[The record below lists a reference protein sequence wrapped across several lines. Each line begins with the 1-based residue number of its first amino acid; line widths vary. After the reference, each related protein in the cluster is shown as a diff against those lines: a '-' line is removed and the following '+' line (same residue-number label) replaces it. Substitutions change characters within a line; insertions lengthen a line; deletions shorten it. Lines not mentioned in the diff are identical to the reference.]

1 MSETDSSATA
11 RSPEQCKQPK
21 LPFWQV
27 WNVSLGFLGVQFGF
41 ALQNA
46 NASRIL
52 SDLGA
57 DLHSLSL
64 FWIVAPL
71 MGLIVQPIVGSA
83 SDRTWNRFGRR
94 NPFILFGAIAA
105 ALGMAFMPNAGIAV
119 AIIAPIVF
127 GGVMLALMDA
137 AFNVTMQPFRA
148 LVSDMVPPE
157 QRTLG
162 YSIQSL
168 LINIGA
174 VCGSMLPFVLTNV
187 IGLENTSKAGEVAP
201 SVIWAFY
208 LGASVLLGSVL
219 WTVFRT
225 REYAPAE
232 YNAYKGL
239 DSEQLAREQAE
250 RKSLSQRLKGFFK
263 LLFSMPVT
271 MRQLALVQ
279 FFSWFALFIMWVY
292 TTPAIT
298 QYVWG
303 VDAKWF
309 DPDYLHS
316 VGEIPPAI
324 AAAKGAAG
332 DWVGILF
339 AAYSLFAALFS
350 IVLAKVAGT
359 IGRKPTYAL
368 SLALGGLCLISF
380 LLFQGGEQT
389 HVNLL
394 ITEVTVPAGALGL
407 LLPMIGVGIAWAAI
421 LAMPYSILS
430 EALPADKTGVYMGI
444 FNFTIAAPQI
454 VSALVAGPLLAGVFD
469 NQAINILVL
478 AGVFMFLG
486 AVSVFF
492 VRERSDEGALDTEAA
507 TV

>member
-1 MSETDSSATA
+1 MSQTESASPTA
-11 RSPEQCKQPK
+11 SPAAKQPK

-57 DLHSLSL
+57 DLHALSL

-83 SDRTWNRFGRR
+83 SDRTWSRFGRR
-94 NPFILFGAIAA
+94 NPYILFGAIAA

-119 AIIAPIVF
+119 AFIAPILF

-162 YSIQSL
+162 YSVQSL

-174 VCGSMLPFVLTNV
+174 VMGSMLPFILTNV
-187 IGLENTSKAGEVAP
+187 VGLENTARAGEVAP

-208 LGASVLLGSVL
+208 LGGSVLLGSVL

-225 REYAPAE
+225 KEYPPQE
-232 YNAYKGL
+232 YNAYKGI
-239 DSEQLAREQAE
+239 DGEQLAREQAE
-250 RKSLSQRLKGFFK
+250 RQSLPQRLAGFCR
-263 LLFSMPVT
+263 LLVSMPKT
-271 MRQLALVQ
+271 MRQLAVVQ

-298 QYVWG
+298 QHVWG
-303 VDAKWF
+303 VEAKWF
-309 DPDYLHS
+309 DSHYLQS
-316 VGEIPPAI
+316 VGEIPAHI

-339 AAYSLFAALFS
+339 AAYSLFAAIFS
-350 IVLAKVAGT
+350 IALAKIANT

-368 SLALGGLCLISF
+368 SLGLGGLCYISF
-380 LLFQGGEQT
+380 LFFQGGAPT
-389 HVNLL
+389 PVNLL
-394 ITEVTVPAGALGL
+394 ITEVTVPSGALGL
-407 LLPMIGVGIAWAAI
+407 LLPMIGIGICWAAI

-430 EALPADKTGVYMGI
+430 EALPASKTGVYMGI

-454 VSALVAGPLLAGVFD
+454 VSALVAGPILAGVFG
-469 NQAINILVL
+469 NQAIYIIVL
-478 AGVFMFLG
+478 AGGFMLLG
-486 AVSVFF
+486 ALSVFF
-492 VRERSDEGALDTEAA
+492 VREPDSEVRAAEADA
-507 TV
+507 VAV